1 MLKHGMM
8 LHSMESP
15 RIGHNLVNDQQQ
27 RFNIRKKKKSNHA
40 ELSPIFPMQLS
51 VKKLADP

>member
-27 RFNIRKKKKSNHA
+27 RFNIRKKKSNHA
-40 ELSPIFPMQLS
+40 ELSPIFPMQFS

>member
-15 RIGHNLVNDQQQ
+15 RIGHNLVTDQQQ
-27 RFNIRKKKKSNHA
+27 RFDIRKKKKNNHA
-40 ELSPIFPMQLS
+40 ELSPIFPMQFS